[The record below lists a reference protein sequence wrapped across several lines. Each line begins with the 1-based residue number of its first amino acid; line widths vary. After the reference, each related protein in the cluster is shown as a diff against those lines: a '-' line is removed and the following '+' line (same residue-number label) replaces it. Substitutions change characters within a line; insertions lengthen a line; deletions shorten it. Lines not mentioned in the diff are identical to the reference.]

1 MLHQNPTTV
10 PSITQDY
17 PEWHRGRKD
26 YALWL
31 IELGNEEIHKKV
43 HAARE
48 HLAEFLLKPYQRQP
62 HITLFVCGFLAD
74 TPRFKDDYGREELR
88 VHTQLLN
95 DSKVKPFSIEIG
107 KLNSFASAPFLEVD
121 DSEGGIHRVRSLLSN
136 AAKEIGRS
144 AFMPHL
150 TVGLYSGT
158 FSSTVVGRRISTFS
172 SEPVRFKVER
182 ITFAS
187 YQAQEIAG
195 PLSHTCDVALPA

>member
-1 MLHQNPTTV
+1 MIHQNPKTV
-10 PSITQDY
+10 PSVALDY
-17 PEWHRGRKD
+17 PECHRGRKD

-31 IELGNEEIHKKV
+31 IELGNDEVNKKV

-62 HITLFVCGFLAD
+62 HITLFICGFLAD
-74 TPRFKDDYGREELR
+74 TPRFKDDYGWEQLR
-88 VHTQLLN
+88 VHTQLLK

-107 KLNSFASAPFLEVD
+107 KLNSFATSPFLEVD
-121 DSEGGIHRVRSLLSN
+121 DSEGGIHRVRSLLST

-150 TVGLYSGT
+150 TVGLYSGA

-187 YQAQEIAG
+187 YQAREIAG
-195 PLSHTCDVALPA
+195 PLSRACDVALPA

>member
-10 PSITQDY
+10 PSSTQDY

-31 IELGNEEIHKKV
+31 IELGNDEIHKKV

-48 HLAEFLLKPYQRQP
+48 HLAEFLLKPYERQP

-74 TPRFKDDYGREELR
+74 TPRFKDDYDREQLR

-107 KLNSFASAPFLEVD
+107 KLNSFATAPFLEVD
-121 DSEGGIHRVRSLLSN
+121 DSEGGIHRVRSLLST

-150 TVGLYSGT
+150 TVGLYSGA

-187 YQAQEIAG
+187 YQAREIAG
-195 PLSHTCDVALPA
+195 PLSRACDVALPA